1 MSGVF
6 SHDYNSFPFLAFT
19 ASHLLMIALF
29 AAVSGIMFIF
39 RYRLRHIDG
48 EVRKVMFFLLFT
60 MELFYHIWLYKGG
73 YWDVSF
79 TLPLHLCSISLILCL
94 VLLATKSKVIF
105 QIVYFIGIV
114 GALMAI
120 LTPELF
126 LGFPHFRYFQFFIT
140 HNLIIWTC
148 LYFVFVHQYRP
159 TGKGMLMSVLFLN
172 ISAAVAFMAN
182 KLTDGNYM
190 FLSYK
195 PNNASLLDFFGPY
208 PVYILSLEGAAIL
221 LFLLLLVPFKRKDR
235 QSARKEE
242 SS

>member
-6 SHDYNSFPFLAFT
+6 SHDYNTFPFIAFT
-19 ASHLLMIALF
+19 ASHLLMIFLF
-29 AAVSGIMFIF
+29 AVVSAIMFIF
-39 RYRLRHIDG
+39 RGRLRNMDG
-48 EVRKVMFFLLFT
+48 QVRKIMFFLLFT

-73 YWDVSF
+73 YWDVTF
-79 TLPLHLCSISLILCL
+79 ALPLHLCSISLILCL
-94 VLLATKSKVIF
+94 ILLATKSKVVF

-148 LYFVFVHQYRP
+148 LYFVFVHNYRP
-159 TGKGMLMSVLFLN
+159 TGKGLLMSILFLN
-172 ISAAVAFMAN
+172 ISAAGAFLAN

-195 PNNASLLDFFGPY
+195 PDNATLLDYFGPY
-208 PVYILSLEGAAIL
+208 PFYIFSLEGAAIL
-221 LFLLLLVPFKRKDR
+221 LFIMLLVPFKLKDR
-235 QSARKEE
+235 EIARKEQ